1 MLLPLDS
8 IPGWHG
14 RYSRLNVVAFG
25 LSLYL
30 LFFFQCFFQ
39 FSEKRKLAFYATL
52 FKCPKVCVTQVNIS
66 VFTLVKL
73 ATFFSKRIK
82 KWSIVPG
89 PIHQNNSLLS

>member
-14 RYSRLNVVAFG
+14 GYSRLNVVAFG

-30 LFFFQCFFQ
+30 FFFSMFFQ
-39 FSEKRKLAFYATL
+39 FSEKRKLTFYATL

-73 ATFFSKRIK
+73 ATFFSKLNI
-82 KWSIVPG
+82 
-89 PIHQNNSLLS
+89 N

>member
-8 IPGWHG
+8 IPRWHG

-89 PIHQNNSLLS
+89 PIH

>member
-8 IPGWHG
+8 IPRWHG

-73 ATFFSKRIK
+73 ATFFLKLNI
-82 KWSIVPG
+82 
-89 PIHQNNSLLS
+89 N